1 MKRSTIIGMLAVVLV
16 GCVPTLN
23 PVYTQRDLI
32 YDAALLGFWRQRES
46 TATWN
51 FTKAGEKEYALA
63 YTDTEGR
70 SGTFTARLA
79 NVGGVQ
85 FLDLYPVKDELESSE
100 FYKFHLLPIHTVYIV
115 RQTSPDLKLAG
126 FDLKWLDEYLQQNPD
141 ALQHSTYNGQQLVTA
156 STEELQAFLLE
167 HQGHFNVDFELAKD
181 AF

>member
-1 MKRSTIIGMLAVVLV
+1 
-16 GCVPTLN
+16 
-23 PVYTQRDLI
+23 
-32 YDAALLGFWRQRES
+32 
-46 TATWN
+46 
-51 FTKAGEKEYALA
+51 
-63 YTDTEGR
+63 
-70 SGTFTARLA
+70 
-79 NVGGVQ
+79 
-85 FLDLYPVKDELESSE
+85 LYPVKEELESSE

-126 FDLKWLDEYLQQNPD
+126 FDLKWLDEFLQQNPD